1 VRSALVWN
9 VRGLTSAGTA
19 SLHERHQFLDNFDF
33 VFLCETQLIAPPS
46 HLLPDHD
53 LHSLPA
59 DTAGRPGEG
68 LLLAVRRSLG
78 LVTIP
83 WPVDPKSGTLWV
95 QVRQPGSGKRYML
108 GSGYIPPSASHQLRR
123 LTADWFPLSAER
135 RFGELRRRAGQFD
148 PCPRA
153 DGTSPRAAYAPV
165 WAPDAGQ
172 PRTTS
177 DDPGTRRGAKREILH
192 CPSLTQAD

>member
-19 SLHERHQFLDNFDF
+19 SLHETHQFLDTFDF
-33 VFLCETQLIAPPS
+33 VFLSETQLIAPLS

-68 LLLAVRRSLG
+68 LLLAIRRSLG

-83 WPVDPKSGTLWV
+83 WPADPKSGTLWV
-95 QVRQPGSGKRYML
+95 QVQHPGSGERYML
-108 GSGYIPPSASHQLRR
+108 GSCYIPPSASRQLRR
-123 LTADWFPLSAER
+123 LTADGLPLSA
-135 RFGELRRRAGQFD
+135 A
-148 PCPRA
+148 
-153 DGTSPRAAYAPV
+153 V
-165 WAPDAGQ
+165 
-172 PRTTS
+172 
-177 DDPGTRRGAKREILH
+177 RGAAQTSWAGGGHWACHLGRGLECPHRCRASPLPVRRTFRPHPRLH
-192 CPSLTQAD
+192 